1 MRKLTAALCAMAL
14 FTPVAQAQTIKDFL
28 AAVMV
33 KWTAPFEPFQL
44 IDNIYYVGT
53 DGIAVYVIKT
63 SQGLI
68 LMDTAMPQSTGMI
81 KDNIAKLGFKVADI
95 KYILNTH
102 AHLDHT
108 GGFAEIKQDSGAQLV
123 AGARDKPLLEGG
135 YYPGDEKNA
144 DLGFPPVKVDR
155 TVKEGD
161 KVTLGDTTLTAHE
174 TPGHSPG
181 CTSWEM
187 TVKDGGQDREV
198 LFFCSGTVALNR
210 LVGQPTY
217 PGIVDD
223 YRATFA
229 KAKAMKIDVL
239 LGPHPGLWHAG
250 QARAADQEPHAE
262 SIRQAGRA
270 SGLRHWPV
278 GRFRQG
284 ARQTNGRASTGEV
297 TAAVTS
303 ARRSSATAAAI
314 GGTTRPR
321 LLWLADRSRD
331 HLGRSAARNA
341 ARFRGISLTAPHQCT
356 RVENPAV
363 ACNQRWRILVEPV

>member
-1 MRKLTAALCAMAL
+1 MRNGALHSSCAGPDHQGLPGGGHGEAD
-14 FTPVAQAQTIKDFL
+14 P
-28 AAVMV
+28 
-33 KWTAPFEPFQL
+33 PFEPFQL
-44 IDNIYYVGT
+44 IDNIDYVGT

-81 KDNIAKLGFKVADI
+81 KDNIAKLGLKEADI
-95 KYILNTH
+95 KIILNTH

-108 GGFAEIKQDSGAQLV
+108 GGFAEIKKDTGAQLV
-123 AGARDKPLLEGG
+123 AGERDKALLEGG

-187 TVKDGGQDREV
+187 TVKDGSQDREV

-239 LGPHPGLWHAG
+239 LGPHPEVYGMQDKRAQQIKNATPNHSSSRASFRPRHRPVAG
-250 QARAADQEPHAE
+250 F
-262 SIRQAGRA
+262 RQA
-270 SGLRHWPV
+270 
-278 GRFRQG
+278 
-284 ARQTNGRASTGEV
+284 ARQADGRASTREV
-297 TAAVTS
+297 KAAS
-303 ARRSSATAAAI
+303 PRR
-314 GGTTRPR
+314 GGRQRPPPR
-321 LLWLADRSRD
+321 
-331 HLGRSAARNA
+331 
-341 ARFRGISLTAPHQCT
+341 
-356 RVENPAV
+356 
-363 ACNQRWRILVEPV
+363 

>member
-1 MRKLTAALCAMAL
+1 MKKLAAALCALAL
-14 FTPVAQAQTIKDFL
+14 FAPAAQAQSIKDFM
-28 AAVMV
+28 AVVMK
-33 KWTAPFEPFQL
+33 KWTAPFDPFQL

-53 DGIAVYVIKT
+53 DGIAVYIIKT

-95 KYILNTH
+95 KYILSSH

-108 GGFAEIKQDSGAQLV
+108 GGFAEIKQESGAQLV
-123 AGARDKPLLEGG
+123 AGERDKPLLEGG
-135 YYPGDEKNA
+135 YYPGDERNA
-144 DLGFPPVKVDR
+144 DLSFPPVKVDR

-161 KVTLGDTTLTAHE
+161 KVTLGETTLTAHA

-198 LFFCSGTVALNR
+198 

-239 LGPHPGLWHAG
+239 LGPHPEVYGM
-250 QARAADQEPHAE
+250 QDKRAQQIKSETPNPFVKPGELATY
-262 SIRQAGRA
+262 A
-270 SGLRHWPV
+270 SGLSKD
-278 GRFRQG
+278 FDKQL
-284 ARQTNGRASTGEV
+284 AKQ
-297 TAAVTS
+297 TAALEI
-303 ARRSSATAAAI
+303 AK
-314 GGTTRPR
+314 
-321 LLWLADRSRD
+321 
-331 HLGRSAARNA
+331 
-341 ARFRGISLTAPHQCT
+341 
-356 RVENPAV
+356 
-363 ACNQRWRILVEPV
+363 

>member
-1 MRKLTAALCAMAL
+1 MRRLTAALCAL
-14 FTPVAQAQTIKDFL
+14 TLLSTGAQAQTIKDFL
-28 AAVMV
+28 AVAIK

-95 KYILNTH
+95 KIILNTH

-108 GGFAEIKQDSGAQLV
+108 GGFNEVKKETGAQLI
-123 AGARDKPLLEGG
+123 AGERDKPLLEGG
-135 YYPGDEKNA
+135 YYPGDEKNE
-144 DLGFPPVKVDR
+144 DLAFPAVKVDR
-155 TVKEGD
+155 AVKEGD
-161 KVTLGDTTLTAHE
+161 KVTLGDTTLTAHA

-181 CTSWEM
+181 CTSWEL
-187 TVKDGGQDREV
+187 TVKDGKENREV

-239 LGPHPGLWHAG
+239 LGPHPEVYGMQAKRAEMKEGAPNPFVKPGEIVTYATGLSEDFDK
-250 QARAADQEPHAE
+250 QLTKQ
-262 SIRQAGRA
+262 
-270 SGLRHWPV
+270 
-278 GRFRQG
+278 
-284 ARQTNGRASTGEV
+284 
-297 TAAVTS
+297 TAA
-303 ARRSSATAAAI
+303 
-314 GGTTRPR
+314 
-321 LLWLADRSRD
+321 L
-331 HLGRSAARNA
+331 
-341 ARFRGISLTAPHQCT
+341 
-356 RVENPAV
+356 EKK
-363 ACNQRWRILVEPV
+363 

>member
-1 MRKLTAALCAMAL
+1 MRRLTAALCAL
-14 FTPVAQAQTIKDFL
+14 TLLSTGAQAQTIKDFL
-28 AAVMV
+28 AVAMK

-95 KYILNTH
+95 KIILNTH

-108 GGFAEIKQDSGAQLV
+108 GGFAEIKKETGAQLI
-123 AGARDKPLLEGG
+123 AGERDKPLLEGG
-135 YYPGDEKNA
+135 YYPGDEKNE
-144 DLGFPPVKVDR
+144 DLAFPAVKVDR
-155 TVKEGD
+155 AVKEGD
-161 KVTLGDTTLTAHE
+161 KVTLGDTTLTAHA

-181 CTSWEM
+181 CTSWEL
-187 TVKDGGQDREV
+187 TVKDGKENREV

-239 LGPHPGLWHAG
+239 LGPHPEVYGMQAKRAEMKEGAPNPFVKPGEIVTYATGLSEDFDKQLAK
-250 QARAADQEPHAE
+250 Q
-262 SIRQAGRA
+262 
-270 SGLRHWPV
+270 
-278 GRFRQG
+278 
-284 ARQTNGRASTGEV
+284 
-297 TAAVTS
+297 TAA
-303 ARRSSATAAAI
+303 
-314 GGTTRPR
+314 
-321 LLWLADRSRD
+321 L
-331 HLGRSAARNA
+331 
-341 ARFRGISLTAPHQCT
+341 
-356 RVENPAV
+356 EKK
-363 ACNQRWRILVEPV
+363 